1 MTEPDVPLVDLALA
15 HKRVAS
21 QVRAR
26 FEDVLNTTSFV
37 LGPAV
42 TEFESDYAT
51 YSQARH
57 CVGVGNGTDAI
68 ELALRSC
75 GVGRG
80 DEVII
85 PANTFVATAEAV
97 LRAGADIVFADMTPD
112 FLIDPASV
120 ADRLTDR
127 TRAVVGVHLYGQMAP
142 MELLAAVAGPG
153 VIMIEDAAQSQ
164 GARRNGQ
171 RSGSIGLAAATSFYP
186 GKNLGAYGDAGAVT
200 TSSDEI
206 AERLR
211 ALRNHGGVRR
221 YEHGEFGVNSRLDS
235 LQAAVLSTKLAVL
248 DDWNSERQ
256 SAASFYHELLADD
269 PRLTLPVSAPGN
281 EHVWHLFVVQ
291 CEQRDAVLTDLN
303 SAGIG
308 AGIHYPSPV
317 HLLPPFTHL
326 GHSQGDFPVSESAAD
341 RILSLPIYPGIRPDQ
356 QVWVAET
363 LQKSLSSMSVHH

>member
-1 MTEPDVPLVDLALA
+1 MTEPDVPFVDLALA
-15 HKRVAS
+15 HQRVAV

-26 FEDVLNTTSFV
+26 FDEVLDTTSFV

-42 TEFESDYAT
+42 TGFESEYAA
-51 YSQARH
+51 YSQAKY

-75 GVGRG
+75 GIGQG

-97 LRAGADIVFADMTPD
+97 LRAGADIVFADMTTD
-112 FLIDPASV
+112 HLVDPVSV
-120 ADRLTDR
+120 ADRVTDR
-127 TRAVVGVHLYGQMAP
+127 TRAVIGVHLYGQMAP
-142 MELLAAVAGPG
+142 MELLAEAAGPG
-153 VIMIEDAAQSQ
+153 VILIEDAAQSQ
-164 GARRNGQ
+164 GARRNG
-171 RSGSIGLAAATSFYP
+171 RRAGSIGLAAATSFYP

-200 TSSDEI
+200 TSSGEVAD
-206 AERLR
+206 RLR

-248 DDWNSERQ
+248 DDWNDERRY
-256 SAASFYHELLADD
+256 AANFYRELLADE
-269 PRLTLPVSAPGN
+269 PRLTLPASAHGN

-291 CEQRDAVLTDLN
+291 CDQRDTVLADLS

-308 AGIHYPSPV
+308 AGIHYPTPV
-317 HLLPPFTHL
+317 HLLRPFAHL
-326 GHSQGDFPVSESAAD
+326 GYDRGDFPVSEAAAA
-341 RILSLPIYPGIRPDQ
+341 RILSLPIYPGITPDQ
-356 QVWVAET
+356 QVRVAET
-363 LQKSLSSMSVHH
+363 LQKSLSSMSVDR